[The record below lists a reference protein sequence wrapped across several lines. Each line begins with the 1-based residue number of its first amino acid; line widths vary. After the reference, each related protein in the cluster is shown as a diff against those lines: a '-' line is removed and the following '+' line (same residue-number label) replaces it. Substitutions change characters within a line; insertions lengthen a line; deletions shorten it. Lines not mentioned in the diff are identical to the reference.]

1 MQHVALLDPPKV
13 KPIRLVPD
21 LLASITAEALVR
33 ERPSGSSR
41 EGRKA
46 LSGPWRNVT
55 GAAMK
60 TLSRILSWLDQ
71 AAENAQ
77 RRRYEQYLGQ
87 ATDVVDLEHRM
98 QELDRNAI
106 AEWRGW

>member
-1 MQHVALLDPPKV
+1 
-13 KPIRLVPD
+13 
-21 LLASITAEALVR
+21 
-33 ERPSGSSR
+33 
-41 EGRKA
+41 
-46 LSGPWRNVT
+46 
-55 GAAMK
+55 MK